1 MLLKYFLT
9 KSGHFVTMS
18 GPHGKKVLPT
28 MLSRIELFPELWF
41 PMAITRG
48 YFIPYIFYYC
58 ESESYVNIITKLIQ
72 KLSKL
77 LWVSKTILEF
87 CQGLDKNVELG
98 SHLDVLMILKIS
110 V

>member
-1 MLLKYFLT
+1 
-9 KSGHFVTMS
+9 MS
-18 GPHGKKVLPT
+18 GPQGKKVFPT

-58 ESESYVNIITKLIQ
+58 VIESYVNIITKLIQ

-77 LWVSKTILEF
+77 LWFSKTILEF
-87 CQGLDKNVELG
+87 CQGLDKNIKLG
-98 SHLDVLMILKIS
+98 SHLGILKTTD
-110 V
+110 